1 MTIASK
7 GGITSVGLGGL
18 SRGHSLRVHLGEGHI
33 KEEHIMFELESGEK
47 FLAQTAP
54 VSDLLLFFFNTNILR
69 LFPQG
74 REIPLFPLSVTEE
87 WG

>member
-54 VSDLLLFFFNTNILR
+54 VSDLLLFF
-69 LFPQG
+69 
-74 REIPLFPLSVTEE
+74 
-87 WG
+87 